1 MCCKLM
7 KKCCCLVVI
16 AMIAGAVFYFL
27 CGLKGDDMYEEGS
40 FGKKMQDKK
49 KKVKQACGCMK
60 EQGEDIAKEL
70 KFLRHRRISFFFV
83 LKICLYKDEIFKCH
97 GKAK

>member
-27 CGLKGDDMYEEGS
+27 CGLKGEDMYEEGS

-60 EQGEDIAKEL
+60 EDVSEMKESAQAVFEDGAE
-70 KFLRHRRISFFFV
+70 
-83 LKICLYKDEIFKCH
+83 E
-97 GKAK
+97 

>member
-1 MCCKLM
+1 
-7 KKCCCLVVI
+7 
-16 AMIAGAVFYFL
+16 
-27 CGLKGDDMYEEGS
+27 MYEEGS

-70 KFLRHRRISFFFV
+70 KNSLESKSPIDLRGIDPIPVSIFCFIEHHFMSL
-83 LKICLYKDEIFKCH
+83 LKWGVYNKKLQKRASIE
-97 GKAK
+97 

>member
-40 FGKKMQDKK
+40 FGKKMQDKLLQTPDGVRDTYDVECK
-49 KKVKQACGCMK
+49 KK
-60 EQGEDIAKEL
+60 
-70 KFLRHRRISFFFV
+70 R
-83 LKICLYKDEIFKCH
+83 KIIE
-97 GKAK
+97 KA

>member
-27 CGLKGDDMYEEGS
+27 CGLKGEDMYEEGS

-49 KKVKQACGCMK
+49 KKVKQPAQKGSK
-60 EQGEDIAKEL
+60 ARSIEKVTVEQLL
-70 KFLRHRRISFFFV
+70 KSMENTSFPSMTSLTHPSLRFTVMSF
-83 LKICLYKDEIFKCH
+83 
-97 GKAK
+97 

>member
-27 CGLKGDDMYEEGS
+27 CGLKGEDMYEEGS
-40 FGKKMQDKK
+40 FGKRRSYT
-49 KKVKQACGCMK
+49 
-60 EQGEDIAKEL
+60 GERVSGAKTS
-70 KFLRHRRISFFFV
+70 I
-83 LKICLYKDEIFKCH
+83 
-97 GKAK
+97 